1 MPVFRRRPKA
11 SREDLDALRAEVAA
25 LRDELARRAAALGEV
40 ATRTAGLDERVGA
53 IDVRLTAMT
62 NELGRQIHELG
73 GDIERLS
80 TASQAGGGPAAE
92 IVEGLRAGQVRM
104 ANEQARYEIAFR
116 QDLAELAEEI
126 RRLAR

>member
-1 MPVFRRRPKA
+1 MAVFRRRPKA
-11 SREDLDALRAEVAA
+11 SRADLDALRAEVTA
-25 LRDELARRAAALGEV
+25 LRDELTRRTEALGEM
-40 ATRTAGLDERVGA
+40 AARTVGLDERVGA

-73 GDIERLS
+73 GDIERLAT
-80 TASQAGGGPAAE
+80 TASTGEGPGAE

>member
-11 SREDLDALRAEVAA
+11 SREDLDALRAEVAS
-25 LRDELARRAAALGEV
+25 LRDELARRTEALGDV
-40 ATRTAGLDERVGA
+40 ATRTVGLDERVGA

-73 GDIERLS
+73 GDIERL
-80 TASQAGGGPAAE
+80 AAGAPQAGGPAAE

-126 RRLAR
+126 RRLVR

>member
-11 SREDLDALRAEVAA
+11 SREDLDVLRAEVAA
-25 LRDELARRAAALGEV
+25 LRDELARRAEALGDV
-40 ATRTAGLDERVGA
+40 ATRTSGLDDRVGA

-73 GDIERLS
+73 GDIERL
-80 TASQAGGGPAAE
+80 ASSASHAGGPAAE

-126 RRLAR
+126 RRLVR